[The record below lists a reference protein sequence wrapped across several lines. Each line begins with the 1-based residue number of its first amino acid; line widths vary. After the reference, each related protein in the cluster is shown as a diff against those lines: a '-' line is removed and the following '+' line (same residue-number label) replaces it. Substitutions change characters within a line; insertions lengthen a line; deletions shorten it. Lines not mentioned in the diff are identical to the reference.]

1 MVLFKSD
8 QMRRIESPY
17 CLRISKRSTEIH
29 DPIVLTLRV
38 DCMAN
43 TGLSGFWMEQIRSV
57 GRTMQPTIHH
67 SGRRLLTL
75 SNVLGKEARILITE
89 IL

>member
-1 MVLFKSD
+1 MSLFRSD
-8 QMRRIESPY
+8 QMRSDRSQH
-17 CLRISKRSTEIH
+17 CLRISERRAEIH
-29 DPIVLTLRV
+29 DPIVLPLRV

-43 TGLSGFWMEQIRSV
+43 PGLSGFQMKQIRSV

-67 SGRRLLTL
+67 CGRRLLSL